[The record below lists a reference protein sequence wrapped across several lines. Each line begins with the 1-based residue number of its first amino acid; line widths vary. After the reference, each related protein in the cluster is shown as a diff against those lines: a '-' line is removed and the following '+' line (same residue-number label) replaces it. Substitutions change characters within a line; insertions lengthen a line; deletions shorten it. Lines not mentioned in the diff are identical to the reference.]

1 MYDMYDW
8 WFLYQMAKARQ
19 NELIKEAEI
28 ERLGRKYLPKSKRPF
43 NGFRFLLNNLG
54 KILIKWG
61 SFLQKRYET

>member
-1 MYDMYDW
+1 MYGDW

-19 NELIKEAEI
+19 NKFIRKAEI
-28 ERLGRKYLPKSKRPF
+28 YRLRRKYLPKSKRPF